1 MIITIKLLVLISLR
15 NMPNN
20 FENFNKFLKPD
31 YKPTFNGFRLD
42 RRNVLSVKAGML
54 NLVHYLPCI
63 QGDHH
68 EIEPVSFIQTDGFNQ
83 ANFTRMSQH
92 IDYYFVPY
100 TCIKSQFHEWFQ
112 QTTDPVNSVFA
123 YHTVDSSD
131 FLPYVNL
138 ARLIIALAYACSLDH
153 AQAIDL
159 MINDLQGGTTLE
171 SFCGINY
178 LSHLSTVDNPLKYK
192 DLFVD
197 SSGSSEKLKVDR
209 FGYPVYLNAI
219 RLLDQARYGNYLP
232 VIKLPNFTGNKK
244 VLKEETPA
252 YLEYIAQ
259 DFELQFLP
267 SVDVDVNILALAAY
281 QAVCHNYYVNT
292 YYERPDTFAY
302 NFDDVIGHGDITLSN
317 MTVNRSQGN
326 TELFTMNYRPW
337 KKDIFLSA
345 LPSPQ
350 FGDVSVVTVLSDLLQ
365 RTDTNSN
372 VVAGQLLSKA
382 TGHFGN
388 SSTTYAMVGSF
399 SVIDQVKAEALQYWR
414 QQVGRAGYRTADR
427 FRATFG
433 HAPGFDPQIMP
444 VPIGSVY
451 SQINKDTVV
460 GTSGDEFGDK
470 RATGTSLLQNEHI
483 EFDCP
488 SFGVIIGLLSILP
501 EADYDA
507 FGIDK
512 HHTYFEPFDFP
523 TPQLQNL
530 GLVPLNIRQ
539 LTVYS
544 DAYYQ
549 GNGYDAGFV
558 PEYSEDKQAFD
569 LLHGEFSSMPSS
581 FMRNLKVSP
590 MGAFSSYV
598 SSRID
603 MESFV
608 GTTRQF
614 YVDPAVLDNLFLVAA
629 DAEQNTDPFKI
640 VYYAT
645 IKSHRPLH
653 VLGLPQF

>member
-1 MIITIKLLVLISLR
+1 
-15 NMPNN
+15 MPNN

-123 YHTVDSSD
+123 YHTVDSSN

-153 AQAIDL
+153 AQALDL
-159 MINDLQGGTTLE
+159 MVHDIGGNSSNNVGTY
-171 SFCGINY
+171 F
-178 LSHLSTVDNPLKYK
+178 LSNIQQIDNPLKYK

-197 SSGSSEKLKVDR
+197 SSGSSEILKVDR
-209 FGYPVYLNAI
+209 FGYPVYLNTI

-232 VIKLPNFTGNKK
+232 VVKLPIFTGNKS
-244 VLKEETPA
+244 VLQSQTA
-252 YLEYIAQ
+252 DNISAIAQ
-259 DFELQFLP
+259 DFEQVFLL

-350 FGDVSVVTVLSDLLQ
+350 FGDVSVVTVLSDMVSAAAGTSGAALGVQNSFTSSPQSLIV
-365 RTDTNSN
+365 RTGTSPFPK
-372 VVAGQLLSKA
+372 AQL
-382 TGHFGN
+382 
-388 SSTTYAMVGSF
+388 VGSF

-460 GTSGDEFGDK
+460 GTSGDDFGDK
-470 RATGTSLLQNEHI
+470 RATGSSLLHNEHI

-558 PEYSEDKQAFD
+558 PEYSEDKQAID

-590 MGAFSSYV
+590 MGAFSSFV

>member
-1 MIITIKLLVLISLR
+1 MIITIRLLVLISTR
-15 NMPNN
+15 NMPSN
-20 FENFNKFLKPD
+20 FSNFNKFLKPD
-31 YKPTFNGFRLD
+31 YTPSYHGFSLD
-42 RRNVLSVKAGML
+42 RRSVFSVKAGML
-54 NLVHYLPCI
+54 NLAYLLPCI

-68 EIEPVSFIQTDGFNQ
+68 EIEPTSFIQTDGFNQ

-92 IDYYFVPY
+92 LDFYFVPY
-100 TCIKSQFHEWFQ
+100 TAIKSQFHEWFQ
-112 QTTDPVNSVFA
+112 QTTDPVNSMFA
-123 YHTVDSSD
+123 YHSVDSSD

-138 ARLIIALAYACSLDH
+138 ARLIIALSYAQSVYHRSDLDNFEQSFTEPVLSYCGTNFLSSL
-153 AQAIDL
+153 Q
-159 MINDLQGGTTLE
+159 
-171 SFCGINY
+171 SF
-178 LSHLSTVDNPLKYK
+178 SNPLKYK

-197 SSGSSEKLKVDR
+197 STGSSEKVKLDK
-209 FGYPVYLNAI
+209 FGYPIFLNTI

-232 VIKLPNFTGNKK
+232 VLSLPIFTGNKD
-244 VLKEETPA
+244 VMQDRVSDVRGM
-252 YLEYIAQ
+252 AQ
-259 DFELQFLP
+259 DFEQVFLP
-267 SVDVDVNILALAAY
+267 SIDVDVNILALAAY

-302 NFDDVIGHGDITLSN
+302 NFDDVIETGDITLSN
-317 MTVNRSQGN
+317 MTVSRSTGN
-326 TELFTMNYRPW
+326 TALFSMNYRPW

-350 FGDVSVVTVLSDLLQ
+350 FGDVSVVTVLSDVVQRKDGGSVSGGLQ
-365 RTDTNSN
+365 LNSVN
-372 VVAGQLLSKA
+372 GQLSLGSNYWRSSLV
-382 TGHFGN
+382 GN
-388 SSTTYAMVGSF
+388 F

-433 HAPGFDPQIMP
+433 KEPGFDPQVLP
-444 VPIGSVY
+444 VPIGSMY

-460 GTSGDEFGDK
+460 GTSGDDFGDK
-470 RATGTSLLQNEHI
+470 RATGSSLLQNERI

-488 SFGVIIGLLSILP
+488 SFGVIIGLLSVLP

-530 GLVPLNIRQ
+530 GLVPLNVRQ

-544 DAYYQ
+544 DAYYS
-549 GNGYDAGFV
+549 GNNYDLGYV
-558 PEYSEDKQAFD
+558 PEYSEDKSAID
-569 LLHGEFSSMPSS
+569 LLHGEFSSMPASL
-581 FMRNLKVSP
+581 MRHLKVSP
-590 MGAFSSYV
+590 VGSFASYV
-598 SSRID
+598 SSRVD

-614 YVDPAVLDNLFLVAA
+614 YVDPAVLDNLFITSANA
-629 DAEQNTDPFKI
+629 NQNTDQFKI
-640 VYYAT
+640 VFYANVR
-645 IKSHRPLH
+645 SHRPLN
-653 VLGLPQF
+653 VLGLAQF